1 MSECIFEL
9 QGINNGETK
18 QWGITIYID
27 NKESKR
33 RLTIGRKQGCDFTQE
48 EDQHLSN
55 IHAVIS
61 YNNGFYLEDL
71 ASTNGTWIRLIPG

>member
-33 RLTIGRKQGCDFTQE
+33 RLTIGRKQGCDFT
-48 EDQHLSN
+48 
-55 IHAVIS
+55 
-61 YNNGFYLEDL
+61 
-71 ASTNGTWIRLIPG
+71 